1 MKTNNEALVQHM
13 LLERK
18 LYNNTEDVTMVLKAP
33 TITNLNEANEDQFV
47 PRFKVHQK
55 AHQIFTEFPINK
67 QLKYSQHLMVKAIS
81 YGMIMLI
88 QYRGEEDQFVQG
100 HTRVVYPMVLGR
112 SRNQAPL
119 LRGYHL
125 KGWSVSQSG
134 NVDKVWRM
142 FRTDRI
148 LSMSFTG
155 SFFRLPPAGYNML
168 DRGMRGGIIKSAE
181 FNSIRRNQQ
190 ELMKKDAIQYKQET
204 EFDKVTSVYLDDT
217 KTQFDL
223 RQPFDNPNI
232 DEKQKDLLR
241 LSFLK
246 KTTSNDRI
254 AILGALGKR
263 GNNVKIYI
271 NGKYEGIYNVERS
284 FMGPMLLKPGA
295 QNISGVTEF
304 PLYIYLNKK

>member
-1 MKTNNEALVQHM
+1 MSRIDNTYHQ
-13 LLERK
+13 LLESRY
-18 LYNNTEDVTMVLKAP
+18 YNNRTDVAFVVKQPMLEM
-33 TITNLNEANEDQFV
+33 LNEASDVEQFV

-67 QLKYSQHLMVKAIS
+67 QLKFSQNLMIKAIQ
-81 YGMIMLI
+81 YGMILLI

-100 HTRVVYPMVLGR
+100 HTRVIYPMVIGK
-112 SRNQAPL
+112 SKKGAPL

-134 NVDKVWRM
+134 NIDKVWRM

-148 LSMSFTG
+148 LSISFTG

-168 DRGMRGGIIKSAE
+168 DRGMRGGIIKAAE

-190 ELMKKDAIQYKQET
+190 ELMKKDVIQYKQET
-204 EFDKVTSVYLDDT
+204 EFDKVSSVYVDDSNTRLDL
-217 KTQFDL
+217 KK
-223 RQPFDNPNI
+223 PFDNPNV

-241 LSFLK
+241 LTFLK
-246 KTTSNDRI
+246 KTTSNQRI

-271 NGKYEGIYNVERS
+271 NGKYEGIFNVERS
-284 FMGPMLLKPGA
+284 FMGPMLTKPGA

-304 PLYIYLNKK
+304 PLYIFLNKK

>member
-1 MKTNNEALVQHM
+1 METNLNAQTYHRILEA
-13 LLERK
+13 K
-18 LYNNTEDVTMVLKAP
+18 YYNNTTDVAFVIKVP
-33 TITNLNEANEDQFV
+33 VERINEASEDQFV

-55 AHQIFTEFPINK
+55 AHQIFNEFPINK
-67 QLKYSQHLMVKAIS
+67 QLKFSQALMIKAIS
-81 YGMIMLI
+81 YGMILLV
-88 QYRGEEDQFVQG
+88 QYRGEEDQFAQG
-100 HTRVVYPMVLGR
+100 HTRVIYPMVIGK
-112 SRNQAPL
+112 SKKGSPL

-168 DRGMRGGIIKSAE
+168 DKGMKGGIIKAAE
-181 FNSIRRNQQ
+181 FNSIRRNQTD
-190 ELMKKDAIQYKQET
+190 LMKKDIIQYKQET
-204 EFDKVTSVYLDDT
+204 EFDKVTSVYLDDSST
-217 KTQFDL
+217 KLDL
-223 RQPFDNPNI
+223 KKPFDNPNI
-232 DEKQKDLLR
+232 DKKQQDLLR
-241 LSFLK
+241 FSFLK
-246 KTTSNDRI
+246 KTTSNERI
-254 AILGALGKR
+254 AILGAMGKR

-284 FMGPMLLKPGA
+284 FMGPMLEKPGA